1 MEGDFLKSLEA
12 DRWIFNADILV
23 DEAHVVMLAEQ
34 GILKREEVRAILA
47 ALGDLKRRSD
57 EFLEKE
63 LPRHEDVH
71 TAIEATLIKR
81 LGEDVG
87 GRMHT
92 ARSRNDEVAT
102 CIRIALRDELIGVAR
117 ALLALRRTLLE
128 RASQEIETLM
138 PGYTHLQHAQPT
150 TLAHHL
156 IAHHDAFARDFER
169 ICDAFKRVNRS
180 PLGAAALAGTGFP
193 VSRERTAALLGFDGI
208 IENTMDAVSARDFIV
223 EAISCFAN
231 VMINASRLAEELIL
245 WSSAEFKFVRL
256 PDAFTSG
263 SSIMPQ
269 KRNPDFAELVRAKA
283 GTVFGCLTAV
293 LCILKALPFSYN
305 RDLQEA
311 TPHLLNAVRTTLSS
325 IEVLTKM
332 LEGCEFIRE
341 RMAEE
346 AEKGG
351 TFATEVADTLVRE
364 RGIAFR
370 TAHRI
375 VASSVAAAFQ
385 PQQQQEGTGARTV
398 EEAKGEESMREA
410 LRAKMAEFGLSDT
423 AAEEALDVRK
433 NVERRKTR
441 GGPARE
447 EILRALKS
455 REENLLKDE
464 EAVKRIE
471 AKIRESLESLEREV
485 EKWMH

>member
-102 CIRIALRDELIGVAR
+102 CIRIALRDELIGVAK
-117 ALLALRRTLLE
+117 ALLALRRTLLL
-128 RASQEIETLM
+128 RARQEIETLM

-193 VSRERTAALLGFDGI
+193 IKRERTAALLGFDGI

-231 VMINASRLAEELIL
+231 VMLNASRLAEELIL

-256 PDAFTSG
+256 PDTLTSG

-325 IEVLTKM
+325 VEVLTKM

-398 EEAKGEESMREA
+398 EEAKEEESMREA

-455 REENLLKDE
+455 REKDLLKDE
-464 EAVKRIE
+464 REVERME
-471 AKIRESLESLEREV
+471 AKIRESLEGLEREV

>member
-23 DEAHVVMLAEQ
+23 DEAHVVMLGEQ
-34 GILKREEVRAILA
+34 GILKREDARAILT
-47 ALGDLKRRSD
+47 ALGDLKEQSE
-57 EFLEKE
+57 EFLAKE

-102 CIRIALRDELIGVAR
+102 CIRIALRDELLRIAK
-117 ALLALRRTLLE
+117 ALLALRRTLLL
-128 RASQEIETLM
+128 RARQEIETLM

-193 VSRERTAALLGFDGI
+193 IKRERTAALLGFDGI

-231 VMINASRLAEELIL
+231 VMLNASRLAEELIL

-256 PDAFTSG
+256 PDTLTSG

-398 EEAKGEESMREA
+398 EEAKEEESMREA

-455 REENLLKDE
+455 RERDLLKDE
-464 EAVKRIE
+464 REVERIE
-471 AKIRESLESLEREV
+471 AKIRESLEDLEREV

>member
-12 DRWIFNADILV
+12 DRWIFHADILV

-57 EFLEKE
+57 EFLAKE

-71 TAIEATLIKR
+71 TAIEATLIQK

-102 CIRIALRDELIGVAR
+102 CIRIALRDELIGVAK
-117 ALLALRRTLLE
+117 ALLALRRTLLL
-128 RASQEIETLM
+128 RARQEIETLM

-193 VSRERTAALLGFDGI
+193 IKRERTATLLGFDGI

-231 VMINASRLAEELIL
+231 VMLNASRLAEELIL

-256 PDAFTSG
+256 PDTLTSG

-325 IEVLTKM
+325 IKVLTKM

-385 PQQQQEGTGARTV
+385 SQQQQEGTETRTV
-398 EEAKGEESMREA
+398 EEAREEESMREA

-433 NVERRKTR
+433 NVEHRKTR

-455 REENLLKDE
+455 REKDLLKDE
-464 EAVKRIE
+464 REVERME
-471 AKIRESLESLEREV
+471 AKIRESLEGLEREV

>member
-1 MEGDFLKSLEA
+1 MKEDFLKSLEA

-47 ALGDLKRRSD
+47 ALSDLKRQSD

-92 ARSRNDEVAT
+92 ARSRNDEVAI
-102 CIRIALRDELIGVAR
+102 CIRIALRDELIGVAK

-128 RASQEIETLM
+128 RASQEIETIM

-193 VSRERTAALLGFDGI
+193 VSRERTATLLGFDGI

-256 PDAFTSG
+256 PDTLTSG

-325 IEVLTKM
+325 VEVLTKM

-346 AEKGG
+346 AEKSG

-385 PQQQQEGTGARTV
+385 PQQQREGTGARTV
-398 EEAKGEESMREA
+398 EEAKEEESMREA

-455 REENLLKDE
+455 REEDLLKDE
-464 EAVKRIE
+464 REVERME

>member
-1 MEGDFLKSLEA
+1 MEGEISDFLKSLEA

-34 GILKREEVRAILA
+34 GILKREDARAILA

-102 CIRIALRDELIGVAR
+102 CIRIALRDELIGVAK
-117 ALLALRRTLLE
+117 ALLALRRTLLL
-128 RASQEIETLM
+128 RARQEIETLM

-193 VSRERTAALLGFDGI
+193 VSRERTATLLGFDGI

-223 EAISCFAN
+223 EVISCFAN
-231 VMINASRLAEELIL
+231 VMLNASRLAEELIL

-256 PDAFTSG
+256 PDTLTSG

-325 IEVLTKM
+325 VEVLTKM

-375 VASSVAAAFQ
+375 VASSVAASL
-385 PQQQQEGTGARTV
+385 QEGTEAGTEV
-398 EEAKGEESMREA
+398 EEESMREA

-455 REENLLKDE
+455 REEDLLKDE
-464 EAVKRIE
+464 REVERME
-471 AKIRESLESLEREV
+471 AKIRESLEGLEREV